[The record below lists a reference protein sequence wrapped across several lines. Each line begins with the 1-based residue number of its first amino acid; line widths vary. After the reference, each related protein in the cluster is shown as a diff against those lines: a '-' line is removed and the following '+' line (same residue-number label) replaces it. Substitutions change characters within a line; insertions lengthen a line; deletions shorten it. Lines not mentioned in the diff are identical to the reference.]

1 MIKTVSIAT
10 TGTGIRIECN
20 ICHDSRTRGPVVA
33 WAADHLVIEHGLRVR
48 LADILNQARPFYF
61 GA

>member
-10 TGTGIRIECN
+10 NGTGIRIECN
-20 ICHDSRTRGPVVA
+20 LCQESRSRGPVVA

-48 LADILNQARPFYF
+48 LADILNQVLR
-61 GA
+61 GE

>member
-1 MIKTVSIAT
+1 MIKTVTIAT
-10 TGTGIRIECN
+10 NGNGIRIECN
-20 ICHDSRTRGPVVA
+20 ICHDSRTRGQVVS

-61 GA
+61 GV